1 MICWRSQ
8 SLRQNIN
15 WSARHWQIT
24 IFCDN
29 QINDKL
35 LFLSFD
41 HEFVFLMNIFGQM
54 KWFAT
59 FMQEQSHLRIISTIL
74 FAAKHSWVTL
84 SMSRPLFVGSY
95 LLVTWW
101 PFGQWKGKKLH
112 QMIINNIIIPRVH
125 WIWVGYNYVISNKC
139 EWNCFIKNA
148 HKISRILPEFI
159 CKNNR
164 FSYPRW
170 LSQSEL

>member
-1 MICWRSQ
+1 MIIIVFIIQ
-8 SLRQNIN
+8 SWVCFFNEYL
-15 WSARHWQIT
+15 WY
-24 IFCDN
+24 
-29 QINDKL
+29 
-35 LFLSFD
+35 
-41 HEFVFLMNIFGQM
+41 M
-54 KWFAT
+54 KWSAT

-74 FAAKHSWVTL
+74 VAAKHSWLTL
-84 SMSRPLFVGSY
+84 CMSRPLFVGSY

-101 PFGQWKGKKLH
+101 PLGQWKGKKNLH

-125 WIWVGYNYVISNKC
+125 WIWVGYNHVISNKC

-148 HKISRILPEFI
+148 HKISRILPESI

-164 FSYPRW
+164 FSYPQW